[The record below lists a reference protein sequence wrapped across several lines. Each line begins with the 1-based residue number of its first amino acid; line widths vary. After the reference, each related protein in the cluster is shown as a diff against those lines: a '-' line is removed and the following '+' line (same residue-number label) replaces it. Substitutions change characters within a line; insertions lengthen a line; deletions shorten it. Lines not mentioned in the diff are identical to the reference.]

1 MRSRDRLR
9 HRITVRT
16 VGRIQMHTVLRGR
29 RFNGSSSRTDALVL
43 RIAHSKRILTTATA
57 LRIVTT
63 STPSLTV
70 RLNKSSEIRTHN
82 VRLRAVHI
90 RSKSTHLFHRQ
101 VKSRQ
106 LVRLNQQVVQLKI

>member
-1 MRSRDRLR
+1 MIHTILR
-9 HRITVRT
+9 RRT
-16 VGRIQMHTVLRGR
+16 LH
-29 RFNGSSSRTDALVL
+29 GSSSGTDTLVL
-43 RIAHSKRILTTATA
+43 WVAHSKRILTTATA

-101 VKSRQ
+101 IKSRQ